1 MVDVLLQDNTDSCNG
16 VSPLSSSDTSPVHYP
31 NSDASPVH
39 YPSSD
44 TSPVHYPNGVA
55 DVDGSPGL
63 SLADSGH
70 RVLLQD
76 LDFLPTK
83 DDNNMPAKD
92 GSNLL
97 TSDGNIS
104 PGKDRDCSNLPVEA
118 DGMMVFCMEVF
129 ESAAVL
135 KSSPLLKKKEKK
147 IHWKTYI

>member
-31 NSDASPVH
+31 NGVTDA
-39 YPSSD
+39 D
-44 TSPVHYPNGVA
+44 
-55 DVDGSPGL
+55 DSPGL

-97 TSDGNIS
+97 TSDGNILPS
-104 PGKDRDCSNLPVEA
+104 KDRDCSNLPVDA
-118 DGMMVFCMEVF
+118 DGTVFCIR
-129 ESAAVL
+129 ACCG
-135 KSSPLLKKKEKK
+135 
-147 IHWKTYI
+147 T